1 MGGPIIDLSVCF
13 RAPYFVVQ
21 ASKTSMDNN
30 AIFDERYRVIAID
43 EQNLILRGVR
53 SGEVLTIKNA
63 DPENPLTAADY
74 PPGKLI
80 ALNDP
85 STDIKS

>member
-1 MGGPIIDLSVCF
+1 MC
-13 RAPYFVVQ
+13 RARGFGHL
-21 ASKTSMDNN
+21 TTMDNN
-30 AIFDERYRVIAID
+30 AIFDEKYRVIAID

-63 DPENPLTAADY
+63 DPENPLTAEDY

-85 STDIKS
+85 STKTNS

>member
-1 MGGPIIDLSVCF
+1 MQRFAHLMS
-13 RAPYFVVQ
+13 
-21 ASKTSMDNN
+21 TMDKN
-30 AIFDERYRVIAID
+30 AIFEERYRVIAID
-43 EQNLILRGVR
+43 DQNLVLRGVR

-63 DPENPLTAADY
+63 DPEHPLTEKEY

-85 STDIKS
+85 STETQS

>member
-1 MGGPIIDLSVCF
+1 
-13 RAPYFVVQ
+13 
-21 ASKTSMDNN
+21 MDNN
-30 AIFDERYRVIAID
+30 AIFGERYRVIAID
-43 EQNLILRGVR
+43 DQNLILRGVR
-53 SGEVLTIKNA
+53 SGEVVTIKNA

-85 STDIKS
+85 STETNS